1 MIKSWKHKGLENLFK
16 NGSTKG
22 VQPKHTERLKKQLAT
37 LHTITKPEDM
47 NLPGYNF
54 HALKGNMKGLFAVTV
69 NANWRLT
76 FGMKG
81 IEVILVNYEDYH

>member
-1 MIKSWKHKGLENLFK
+1 MLAHKFIESLKAGPKEFIVANNPGPKSAMKSSPCIYEIKPL
-16 NGSTKG
+16 
-22 VQPKHTERLKKQLAT
+22 Q
-37 LHTITKPEDM
+37 
-47 NLPGYNF
+47 
-54 HALKGNMKGLFAVTV
+54 VTV